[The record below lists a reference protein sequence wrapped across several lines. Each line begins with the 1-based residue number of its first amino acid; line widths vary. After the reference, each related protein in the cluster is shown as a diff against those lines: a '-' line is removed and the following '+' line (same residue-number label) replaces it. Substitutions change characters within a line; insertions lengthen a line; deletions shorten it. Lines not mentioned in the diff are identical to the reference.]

1 MTIQE
6 VLETEWGSVPRS
18 DNEQENLL
26 AVIREWRTILLL
38 DSDWTQTLDSPFT
51 ESERQQWAQY
61 RQELRDI
68 VETNSANLA
77 ETIFPTPPEGA

>member
-6 VLETEWGSVPRS
+6 VLATEWGGVRRFES
-18 DNEQENLL
+18 DEDNLR